1 MPIILKNLENEHV
14 FLGSYLSCFRLVQRN
29 CSYIRM
35 KRNINGI
42 LFFLFYY
49 LFLNNIIIW
58 LCPVDIKS
66 KGRLVYI
73 GSIKQ
78 IVFWQIVLLIVKLV
92 CFKANFRSC
101 SLILVDRVGFFA
113 LVDTIIQVICPSVR
127 IPMYPTI
134 CQGNVSRSLSQ
145 LYVSSNRPVARPL
158 SLDDILSYRLPLGV
172 D

>member
-1 MPIILKNLENEHV
+1 MSMYFYNVEIILHPQEVIFLV
-14 FLGSYLSCFRLVQRN
+14 FDLFNVIAHILGWKKTR
-29 CSYIRM
+29 
-35 KRNINGI
+35 NGI

-49 LFLNNIIIW
+49 LFLTNIIIW

-78 IVFWQIVLLIVKLV
+78 IVSWQIVLLIVKLV
-92 CFKANFRSC
+92 CLKPNFRSC

-134 CQGNVSRSLSQ
+134 CQGNVSRSLS
-145 LYVSSNRPVARPL
+145 
-158 SLDDILSYRLPLGV
+158 
-172 D
+172 

>member
-1 MPIILKNLENEHV
+1 MSMYFYNVEKFWHPQEVIFLVFDLFNVIAHILGWKKN
-14 FLGSYLSCFRLVQRN
+14 R
-29 CSYIRM
+29 
-35 KRNINGI
+35 NGI

-49 LFLNNIIIW
+49 LFLTNIIIW

-78 IVFWQIVLLIVKLV
+78 IVSWQIVLLIVKLV
-92 CFKANFRSC
+92 CLKANFRSC

-134 CQGNVSRSLSQ
+134 CQGNVSRSLS
-145 LYVSSNRPVARPL
+145 
-158 SLDDILSYRLPLGV
+158 
-172 D
+172 

>member
-1 MPIILKNLENEHV
+1 
-14 FLGSYLSCFRLVQRN
+14 
-29 CSYIRM
+29 M

-42 LFFLFYY
+42 LYFLFYY

-78 IVFWQIVLLIVKLV
+78 IVSWQIVLLIVKLV
-92 CFKANFRSC
+92 CFKANFWSYA
-101 SLILVDRVGFFA
+101 LILVGRIGFFA

-134 CQGNVSRSLSQ
+134 GQGNVSRSLRMYHLTDQ
-145 LYVSSNRPVARPL
+145 LQDTFP
-158 SLDDILSYRLPLGV
+158 
-172 D
+172 

>member
-1 MPIILKNLENEHV
+1 MSMYFYNVEIILHPQEVIFLVFDLFNVIAHILGWKKN
-14 FLGSYLSCFRLVQRN
+14 R
-29 CSYIRM
+29 
-35 KRNINGI
+35 NGI

-49 LFLNNIIIW
+49 LFLTNIIIW

-78 IVFWQIVLLIVKLV
+78 IVSWQIVLLIVKLV
-92 CFKANFRSC
+92 CLKANFRSC

-134 CQGNVSRSLSQ
+134 CQGNVSRSLS
-145 LYVSSNRPVARPL
+145 
-158 SLDDILSYRLPLGV
+158 
-172 D
+172 